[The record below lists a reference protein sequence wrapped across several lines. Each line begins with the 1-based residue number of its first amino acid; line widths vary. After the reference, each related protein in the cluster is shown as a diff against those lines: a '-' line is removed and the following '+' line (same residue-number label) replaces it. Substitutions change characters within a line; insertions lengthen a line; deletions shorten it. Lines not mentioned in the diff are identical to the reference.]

1 MDDEALMEKV
11 MNTPWQLMLREAAL
25 FMEQTETESI
35 VVGMRFQS
43 GKTLRVKV
51 TIAEPDAQE

>member
-11 MNTPWQLMLREAAL
+11 MNTPWQLMLREATL
-25 FMEQTETESI
+25 FMEQTEAESI

-51 TIAEPDAQE
+51 AIAEPDAQE

>member
-1 MDDEALMEKV
+1 MEKG
-11 MNTPWQLMLREAAL
+11 MNTPWQLTLREAAL
-25 FMEQTETESI
+25 FMEQTEAESI

-51 TIAEPDAQE
+51 SIAEPDAQE

>member
-1 MDDEALMEKV
+1 MDDEALMDKG
-11 MNTPWQLMLREAAL
+11 MNTPWQLTLREAAL
-25 FMEQTETESI
+25 FMEQTGAESM

-51 TIAEPDAQE
+51 AIAEPDAQE